1 MKKKVVLADRDEYYI
16 RHLSSLIL
24 RERPRLFE
32 VAIFTEEPQLYQ
44 YLCGH
49 ETGCLF
55 VSEELLSPRVRVSAG
70 NRLVVLSDVEEDG
83 ESVCKFQSEAQ
94 MLGQMKQYLP
104 LTELPECRL
113 LCVEGKGES
122 ESAFALSA
130 ALLFAEKREGD
141 VLYLDWDPFSP
152 LRELFAEE
160 RNETLSDWLYEVQ
173 NGRSVLNVQPLF
185 WHGIQIVF
193 GPNCP
198 EDAGALQG
206 EDPVKLLLH
215 FLQESRFEHVIC
227 RLAMSPLVTAG
238 LLDVCDRL
246 YLREQSGWEQKRQEA
261 YVGFLREQ
269 YGTDADA
276 RLGWFSFSERTGSGL
291 LTGSFPETYRKGWR
305 DQTWNVLHRDAIL

>member
-55 VSEELLSPRVRVSAG
+55 VSEELLSARVRETAG
-70 NRLVVLSDVEEDG
+70 SRLIILGDVDAEG

-94 MLGQMKQYLP
+94 MIGQMKKYLP
-104 LTELPECRL
+104 LTEIAECRL
-113 LCVEGKGES
+113 LCVEGGGEM
-122 ESAFALSA
+122 ESAFALSS
-130 ALLFAEKREGD
+130 ALLFAEKREGE
-141 VLYLDWDPFSP
+141 VLYVDWDPFSP
-152 LRELFAEE
+152 LRKLVGEGSDL
-160 RNETLSDWLYEVQ
+160 TLSDWLYEMQ
-173 NGRSVLNVQPLF
+173 SGRSFAEIQPLL

-198 EDAGALQG
+198 EDAGVLQG
-206 EDPVKLLLH
+206 EDPVRLLQH
-215 FLQESRFEHVIC
+215 FLQENRFEHVVC
-227 RLAMSPLVTAG
+227 RLSLAPLVTAG

-246 YLREQSGWEQKRQEA
+246 YLREQSGWERSRQDA
-261 YVGFLREQ
+261 FLTFLREQ
-269 YGTDADA
+269 YGTDADS
-276 RLGWFSFSERTGSGL
+276 RLGWFAVPEVCETGL
-291 LTGSFPETYRKGWR
+291 LANSFPEAYRRVWR

>member
-24 RERPRLFE
+24 RERPRLYE

-70 NRLVVLSDVEEDG
+70 SRLVVLSDVEEDG

-104 LTELPECRL
+104 LTELPECHL
-113 LCVEGKGES
+113 LCVEGEGES

-141 VLYLDWDPFSP
+141 VPFA
-152 LRELFAEE
+152 RAVCRRTE
-160 RNETLSDWLYEVQ
+160 RDV
-173 NGRSVLNVQPLF
+173 V
-185 WHGIQIVF
+185 
-193 GPNCP
+193 
-198 EDAGALQG
+198 
-206 EDPVKLLLH
+206 
-215 FLQESRFEHVIC
+215 
-227 RLAMSPLVTAG
+227 RLA
-238 LLDVCDRL
+238 
-246 YLREQSGWEQKRQEA
+246 
-261 YVGFLREQ
+261 
-269 YGTDADA
+269 
-276 RLGWFSFSERTGSGL
+276 
-291 LTGSFPETYRKGWR
+291 
-305 DQTWNVLHRDAIL
+305 I